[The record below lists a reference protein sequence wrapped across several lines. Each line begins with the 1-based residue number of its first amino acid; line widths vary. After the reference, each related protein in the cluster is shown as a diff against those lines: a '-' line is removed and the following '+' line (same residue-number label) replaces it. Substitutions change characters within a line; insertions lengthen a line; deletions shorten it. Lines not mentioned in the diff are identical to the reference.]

1 VTDAFRLA
9 ARPLG
14 LSAIACRPDSCFEE
28 RIFDMDQSPQN
39 RAYLGATYMV
49 LAGIT
54 FAVINAI
61 TFKVTSPADYG
72 GLGFKA
78 QSDTF
83 WQYAIALLISLPFL
97 WRTGGL
103 SFKTK
108 QPIPHVIRVVLSAAG
123 LQAFVFAFS
132 KGVPVWQVVALTMTA
147 PFFVL
152 IGAKIFLGEQ
162 VSANRWIASI
172 VGFIG
177 ALIVTNPW
185 SEQFNIYWLLPVV
198 AAILWGAASLLT
210 KYLSRT
216 ESPESLT
223 TWLLLLL
230 TPINLFW
237 SVGAGFEVPTGNIL
251 WMIVIGGF
259 LVFVA
264 QYLLSKSYA
273 SADANFVQPFDDL
286 KLISNVL
293 VYGIF
298 FGYWPTGYIWVG
310 LAMIMAAS
318 LFLLTQETKKN
329 AATLKAA

>member
-1 VTDAFRLA
+1 MNQI
-9 ARPLG
+9 
-14 LSAIACRPDSCFEE
+14 S
-28 RIFDMDQSPQN
+28 QN
-39 RAYLGATYMV
+39 RAYQGAAFMV

-54 FAVINAI
+54 FAIINAI
-61 TFKVTSPADYG
+61 TFTITSPAEYG
-72 GLGFKA
+72 GLGFKP

-83 WQYAIALLISLPFL
+83 WQYAIALVFSLPFL
-97 WRTGGL
+97 WSRGGL

-108 QPIPHVIRVVLSAAG
+108 QPLPHFIRVVLSAAG
-123 LQAFVFAFS
+123 LQAFVIAIS

-152 IGAKIFLGEQ
+152 MGAKFFLGEK
-162 VSANRWIASI
+162 VTLNRWIASL

-185 SEQFNIYWLLPVV
+185 SEQFNIYWLLPVA

-216 ESPESLT
+216 ETPESLT

-237 SVGAGFEVPTGNIL
+237 SVGVGFEVPTGNIL
-251 WMIVIGGF
+251 WLLIIAGF
-259 LVFVA
+259 LVFLA
-264 QYLLSKSYA
+264 QYFLSKSYA

-310 LAMIMAAS
+310 LAMIMGAS
-318 LFLLTQETKKN
+318 TFLLLQEAKKHN
-329 AATLKAA
+329 ATLSTA

>member
-1 VTDAFRLA
+1 MNQ
-9 ARPLG
+9 
-14 LSAIACRPDSCFEE
+14 I
-28 RIFDMDQSPQN
+28 PQTYN
-39 RAYLGATYMV
+39 RAFAGPLFMV

-61 TFKVTSPADYG
+61 TFVITAQ
-72 GLGFKA
+72 LGFKP

-83 WQYAIALLISLPFL
+83 WQYAIALLFSLPFL
-97 WRTGGL
+97 WQFGKSGL
-103 SFKTK
+103 KTQ
-108 QPIPHVIRVVLSAAG
+108 QPLVHIARVILSALG
-123 LQAFVFAFS
+123 LQAFVMALS

-152 IGAKIFLGEQ
+152 IGARIFLRET
-162 VSANRWIASI
+162 VTINRWVASF
-172 VGFIG
+172 VGFAG

-185 SEQFNIYWLLPVV
+185 SEQFNWAWLLPVA
-198 AAILWGAASLLT
+198 AAILWGGASLLT

-223 TWLLLLL
+223 VWLLLLL
-230 TPINLFW
+230 TPINFMLSF
-237 SVGAGFEVPTGNIL
+237 SVGFEVPAGNVL
-251 WMIVIGGF
+251 WLLVLGGF

-293 VYGIF
+293 IYGIF
-298 FGYWPTGYIWVG
+298 FGYWPSGVIWLG

-318 LFLLTQETKKN
+318 IFLLTQESRRP
-329 AATLKAA
+329 ASGLKTA

>member
-1 VTDAFRLA
+1 MNQI
-9 ARPLG
+9 
-14 LSAIACRPDSCFEE
+14 S
-28 RIFDMDQSPQN
+28 QN
-39 RAYLGATYMV
+39 RTYQGAAFMV

-61 TFKVTSPADYG
+61 TFTITSPAEYG
-72 GLGFKA
+72 GLGFKP

-83 WQYAIALLISLPFL
+83 WQYAIALVFSLPFL
-97 WRTGGL
+97 MRSGGL

-108 QPIPHVIRVVLSAAG
+108 QPIPHIIRVVLSAAG
-123 LQAFVFAFS
+123 LQAFVIAIS

-152 IGAKIFLGEQ
+152 IGAKFLLGEN
-162 VSANRWIASI
+162 VTLNRWIASL

-185 SEQFNIYWLLPVV
+185 SEQFNVYWLLPVV
-198 AAILWGAASLLT
+198 AAVLWGAASLLT

-216 ESPESLT
+216 ETPESLT

-237 SVGAGFEVPTGNIL
+237 SVGVGFEVPTGNIL
-251 WMIVIGGF
+251 WLLVIAGF
-259 LVFVA
+259 LVFLA
-264 QYLLSKSYA
+264 QYFLSKSYA

-318 LFLLTQETKKN
+318 LFLLLQESKKN
-329 AATLKAA
+329 TTALSAV

>member
-1 VTDAFRLA
+1 MNQISLPR
-9 ARPLG
+9 
-14 LSAIACRPDSCFEE
+14 
-28 RIFDMDQSPQN
+28 N
-39 RAYLGATYMV
+39 RAMLGALYMV
-49 LAGIT
+49 LAGIA

-61 TFKVTSPADYG
+61 TFVITASADFG
-72 GLGFKA
+72 GLGFKP

-83 WQYAIALLISLPFL
+83 WQYAIALVISLPFL
-97 WRTGGL
+97 WRGGAL
-103 SFKTK
+103 SFKSK
-108 QPIPHVIRVVLSAAG
+108 QPLPHIIRVVLSAAG
-123 LQAFVFAFS
+123 LQAFVMAIS
-132 KGVPVWQVVALTMTA
+132 KGVPIWQVVALTMTA

-152 IGAKIFLGEQ
+152 IGAKVFLGEN
-162 VSANRWIASI
+162 VTINRWIASI
-172 VGFIG
+172 VGFAG

-185 SEQFNIYWLLPVV
+185 SEQFNVFWLLPVV

-210 KYLSRT
+210 KYLSRSET
-216 ESPESLT
+216 PESLT

-237 SVGAGFEVPTGNIL
+237 SVGVGFEVPTGNIL
-251 WMIVIGGF
+251 WLLIIGGF

-293 VYGIF
+293 IYGIF
-298 FGYWPTGYIWVG
+298 FGYWPSGLIWLG

-318 LFLLTQETKKN
+318 IFLLMQESRRKDLQPET
-329 AATLKAA
+329 A